1 MIGSL
6 SLSNDNSSIAVS
18 IDHGFFVY
26 STDPLVRKF
35 QKEFQLYNIT
45 KVTTSNDGNFIAFVG
60 ISTEESTENQP
71 QQSTSI
77 TSTVTNA
84 ITSVLSSALSSNNHN
99 ANENGNAKATVFV
112 WNNFYGECH
121 CRFDLDKKKGE
132 NRVLAMKLI
141 GQLLLIVFESKTC
154 VFDIETKMMKLQHN
168 TEMNTNGAADV
179 IISPEDGETQ
189 LVAVCSAEVGKI
201 DVYQLVSGENPS
213 RFSIYAAKHPVTL
226 IKFSPDSTLI
236 ATASEKGTLIRVFDS
251 TTGSALSTFRRGA
264 LMPASILDVCFS
276 PSNTELVAISSN
288 GTVHLFQSDIRNT
301 NQNEYPRSVAKL
313 AIDKAAF
320 VQSAFRNQ
328 DEFYILA
335 STGHFYTISVSEQN
349 ALVLKSK
356 QSVLEV

>member
-1 MIGSL
+1 MIESI
-6 SLSNDNSSIAVS
+6 SLSNDNSSIALS
-18 IDHGFFVY
+18 MNHGFFVY

-60 ISTEESTENQP
+60 VSTDESAESTP
-71 QQSTSI
+71 QQSSSI

-84 ITSVLSSALSSNNHN
+84 ITSAISSALSSNSHN
-99 ANENGNAKATVFV
+99 NNENDNSKSTIFV

-121 CRFDLDKKKGE
+121 CKFDLDKKKGE
-132 NRVLAMKLI
+132 NRVLSMKLI
-141 GQLLLIVFESKTC
+141 GQLLLIVFETKTC
-154 VFDIETKMMKLQHN
+154 VFDIETKTMKLQHN
-168 TEMNTNGAADV
+168 TESNSNGAADL

-189 LVAVCSAEVGKI
+189 IVAVCSNEVGKI

-276 PSNTELVAISSN
+276 PSNTELIAISSS

-301 NQNEYPRSVAKL
+301 NQNEYPRSIAKL
-313 AIDKAAF
+313 TIDKPAF
-320 VQSAFRNQ
+320 VQSGFRNQ
-328 DEFYILA
+328 DEFYILS
-335 STGHFYTISVSEQN
+335 STGQFYTISVSEQN

-356 QSVLEV
+356 QSVLEI